1 MSATTTSN
9 EFMTLAEPHMG
20 RLFRIGMRLTH
31 QPSEAQDLVQEALTR
46 GWANWHRFSKE
57 GRLGAW
63 LSRILVNAFI
73 SRHRHQKVVDNT
85 AARPDL
91 LVHLFDPNRIEAA
104 AKPEKAWQ
112 SEGFGDEVVAALN
125 RLPEAYR
132 DVVVLVDIRGLA
144 YKEAAAELACPVGTV
159 MSRLH
164 RARRQLREGLRG
176 YAAEYGLGLQDEKK
190 ASTTSATPPVPARI
204 PAPSIAIPSISST
217 PCLLAA

>member
-1 MSATTTSN
+1 MTATTTCD
-9 EFMTLAEPHMG
+9 EFMTMAEPHMQ

-46 GWANWHRFSKE
+46 GWANWDRFSKE

-63 LSRILVNAFI
+63 LSRILINAFI

-91 LVHLFDPNRIEAA
+91 LPHLFDPGRIEAA
-104 AKPEKAWQ
+104 AKPEAAWQ
-112 SEGFGDEVVAALN
+112 AEGFGDEVLGALDQ
-125 RLPEAYR
+125 LPTNYR

-144 YKEAAAELACPVGTV
+144 YKEAAAELGCPVGTV

-164 RARRQLREGLRG
+164 RARRQLREQLRD
-176 YAAEYGLGLQDEKK
+176 YAAEYGLGLE
-190 ASTTSATPPVPARI
+190 SG
-204 PAPSIAIPSISST
+204 APM
-217 PCLLAA
+217 AAAA